1 MGCWN
6 ETCMLSG
13 LPIFYGEKCYAVM
26 LIENPKYNHS
36 CYATNSYIPV
46 AFLSGTYD
54 DYGSLE
60 SVDAELGKYIIEALK
75 TLPMGI
81 AGWQSEQFE
90 PFDSV
95 EAGIPW
101 VISEARHDNFCVQL
115 PEKYPACGY
124 NKSLVSIRFV
134 FLKAAL
140 VDGML
145 DDLKT
150 HCSPYSLDSHF
161 RDDPF
166 RVDPEKLAQAA
177 LNFKTP
183 KTEHPL
189 INLSAFPAEVQE
201 SMLFTEQFKELR
213 EAVLFQNHNL
223 IAAEFIRNLLTIS
236 NGDRAVCEMYA
247 QIIRLNCLLDRMRKA
262 WHIPS
267 GAGSQN
273 GYDPIYS
280 VFLKNYREVMESILF
295 DSTNGIEE

>member
-1 MGCWN
+1 
-6 ETCMLSG
+6 
-13 LPIFYGEKCYAVM
+13 
-26 LIENPKYNHS
+26 
-36 CYATNSYIPV
+36 
-46 AFLSGTYD
+46 
-54 DYGSLE
+54 
-60 SVDAELGKYIIEALK
+60 
-75 TLPMGI
+75 
-81 AGWQSEQFE
+81 
-90 PFDSV
+90 
-95 EAGIPW
+95 
-101 VISEARHDNFCVQL
+101 
-115 PEKYPACGY
+115 
-124 NKSLVSIRFV
+124 
-134 FLKAAL
+134 
-140 VDGML
+140 ML

-201 SMLFTEQFKELR
+201 LMLFTEQFKELR

-223 IAAEFIRNLLTIS
+223 IAAEFIRNLLIIS